1 MAVVAIPDEH
11 QILRDTETIAS
22 YLAAIGVDYQ
32 RWQLSQIVSPDA
44 EEDEILT
51 AYADDIEALK
61 ASGDYEN
68 VDVVGVNA
76 QTPGLEEILAGA
88 GREHWHEESEARL
101 ILQGRGVFYVR
112 PRQGPVVAIEV
123 VAGDLIRVPLS
134 TWHWFILGSER
145 LIRMIRFFGD
155 PSLWSPHYTESGI
168 ERGYQTFDLST
179 ACSPE

>member
-1 MAVVAIPDEH
+1 MAVVAIPDEY

-22 YLAAIGVDYQ
+22 YLAGIGVDYQ
-32 RWQLSQIVSPDA
+32 RWQLSQIVSPEA

-61 ASGDYEN
+61 ASGDYGN
-68 VDVVGVNA
+68 VNVVGVNA

-101 ILQGRGVFYVR
+101 ILQGRGIFYIR

-123 VAGDLIRVPLS
+123 VAGDLIRIPLS
-134 TWHWFILGSER
+134 IWHWFNLGSER
-145 LIRMIRFFGD
+145 LLRAIRFFGD
-155 PSLWSPHYTESGI
+155 PTLWAPHYTESGI
-168 ERGYQTFDLST
+168 ERRYQTFDLST